1 MTIGEKA
8 KMNGIRRRL
17 KLEYAAHIGKA
28 RNGENPDVNRAA
40 AVAYLDC
47 YKMLF
52 CSADTSTEMAKL
64 LIEHQGSNE

>member
-1 MTIGEKA
+1 MTISEKA

-17 KLEYAAHIGKA
+17 KLEYEAHIGKA
-28 RNGENPDVNRAA
+28 RNGENPDANRAA

-52 CSADTSTEMAKL
+52 FNNDISTEIAQA
-64 LIEHQGSNE
+64 LIEHKGND

>member
-1 MTIGEKA
+1 MTISEKA

-28 RNGENPDVNRAA
+28 RNGENPDANRAA
-40 AVAYLDC
+40 AVAYLVC

-52 CSADTSTEMAKL
+52 CNNDISTEIAQA
-64 LIEHQGSNE
+64 LIEHKGND